1 MIRIIIMLFFTIIIL
16 LVYLKYMNKIEHFD
30 IVDWAES
37 EVKSGAS
44 VVESKIIDPVKST
57 IETKVVNPVESVREK
72 GVAATLGDTLLTRAK
87 NKLMQK
93 IISLPYLNGK
103 LTTQD
108 VDPIM
113 SEFFSIEKIQ
123 QLDNDPD
130 TYFDNLMNVISGS
143 DKIINLLLSL
153 GKTKII
159 SILSPIFQ
167 SNNLSIDKLEPALD
181 LLDSKTSLVN
191 IETNPKEFMVQLMTV
206 SKPLFL
212 ELSTLVLREG
222 IDKLVP
228 DSTSPSATTTPA
240 PTPTIDY
247 NKYPSVIDFGTSS
260 KLESLDGIDN
270 NGCINNLSLVN
281 AKEKCNS
288 SSSCNGFY
296 IYDTTNPSR
305 VCFKSEIDTT
315 KQQKKTTSAN
325 SSFFVK
331 N

>member
-1 MIRIIIMLFFTIIIL
+1 
-16 LVYLKYMNKIEHFD
+16 
-30 IVDWAES
+30 
-37 EVKSGAS
+37 
-44 VVESKIIDPVKST
+44 
-57 IETKVVNPVESVREK
+57 
-72 GVAATLGDTLLTRAK
+72 
-87 NKLMQK
+87 MQK

-212 ELSTLVLREG
+212 ELSTLVIREG

-228 DSTSPSATTTPA
+228 DSTSPSATIPA